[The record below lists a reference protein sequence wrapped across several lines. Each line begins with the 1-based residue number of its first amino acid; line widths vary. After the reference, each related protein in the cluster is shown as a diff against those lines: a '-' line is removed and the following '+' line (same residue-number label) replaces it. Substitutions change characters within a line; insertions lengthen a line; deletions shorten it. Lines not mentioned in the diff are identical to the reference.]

1 MKNVFK
7 AIEKYIPQTDE
18 MNTAVSAKTVG
29 WQLDHI
35 LNVVIV
41 VSEDIQ
47 QSEPSNYKPK
57 FNYIK
62 SFILL
67 TGYIPRGKGKAPKTT
82 RGSEEKYAA
91 DFLTEK
97 LNNAKDAFK
106 AIEKLPANFYFNHPL
121 FGHMKRDTTKKFL
134 KIHSKHH
141 LKIIEDILS

>member
-1 MKNVFK
+1 MKDVFK
-7 AIEKYIPQTDE
+7 AVEKYIPQTDE
-18 MNTAVSAKTVG
+18 INATVSAKTVG

-41 VSEDIQ
+41 INEDIQ
-47 QSEPSNYKPK
+47 QSNPSNYKAK

-62 SFILL
+62 SLILL

-82 RGSEEKYAA
+82 RGAEEKYAT
-91 DFLTEK
+91 DFLAEK
-97 LNNAKDAFK
+97 LNKAKDAFN
-106 AIEKLPANFYFNHPL
+106 AIEKLPADFYFNHPL

-141 LKIIEDILS
+141 LKIIEDILK